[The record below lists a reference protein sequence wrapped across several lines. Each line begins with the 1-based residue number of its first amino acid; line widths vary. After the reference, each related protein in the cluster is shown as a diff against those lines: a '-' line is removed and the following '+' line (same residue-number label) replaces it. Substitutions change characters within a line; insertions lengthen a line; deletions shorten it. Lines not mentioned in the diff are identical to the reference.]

1 MRNNNQTAIRRISSK
16 SLKNN
21 RVRNLFAIS
30 AIVLTCMLFTAV
42 FSMFDGMIQAAQE
55 ATMHEVGGRFH
66 AGLKDVTREQY
77 EKIISDPMVKKSSY
91 SIFIGVAENIIKR
104 QTEIRYLSSED
115 DLPDW
120 FITLEEG
127 KMPEKENEI
136 LVDTFAMDA
145 LKIPHKIGEKITLIF
160 SFLGKEIEKEFTIS
174 GYYEGDSISH
184 ASELFISEDFWITL
198 KGDLTDADFK
208 AWAEKHPDDIG
219 VGTIAGNLFFDNAS
233 NIEKKVKTV
242 IGNAGYEPGDGEGE
256 IDYGINWAYMSNR
269 MESTDPFSV
278 LLVIGALL
286 VILLT
291 GYLIIYNIFQIS
303 VISDIR
309 FYGLL
314 KTIGTTKKQ
323 LQSFIMRQVILLS
336 MVGIPIGLLLGYL
349 IGRAGVPIAIRM
361 FSYGDMKFSL
371 KFEPMI
377 FIFGAL
383 FSIVTVFLSCRKPG
397 KIAGMVSPIEAVKFT
412 EGMEITKNQKG
423 KRQKRIEK
431 NAKKAMKK
439 RRKRRDFSLLSMAF
453 ANLGRNKKK
462 TSVVILAISLSVILL
477 TLIMTGV
484 GSFRIER
491 FLEQRIAGDI
501 MLESA
506 TLSNVAASGGGY
518 ELDKEYVELARAQK
532 GIEQE
537 NEMWVSF
544 SKSVRLDEVGKKRY
558 QELDKEGKLRHDEY
572 EDIRIKDV
580 LSDGLMS
587 GNVYGYTDELLK
599 NVKVLEG
606 KLDIDKFQQGDYI
619 LLAEFLGAE
628 DQVSFKDSLYHP
640 GEKVMISSVTDN
652 SKEHEVKDESGETID
667 VTYEDREEKEYE
679 VMAIIELP
687 YSMDLHRYSFNAMSV
702 VLPKK
707 ELTNENNGLESCC
720 FVRSFQIEEE
730 SLDAFEAAIK
740 DYTENKNMYMSY
752 TSKRSLEEQFMGMVN
767 TVGII
772 GIVLAAV
779 IAFIGILNF
788 INAVFTGI
796 ISRKR
801 EFAMLQSIGM
811 TARQLQIMMICEG
824 VSYVAIAGMISFCL
838 GSLFAYLVLSALNN
852 VIVYFEYRFQ
862 IQPFLIMFPIL
873 TIVAVITPMISF
885 RLLQKHSVVER
896 LREAE

>member
-1 MRNNNQTAIRRISSK
+1 
-16 SLKNN
+16 
-21 RVRNLFAIS
+21 
-30 AIVLTCMLFTAV
+30 
-42 FSMFDGMIQAAQE
+42 
-55 ATMHEVGGRFH
+55 
-66 AGLKDVTREQY
+66 
-77 EKIISDPMVKKSSY
+77 
-91 SIFIGVAENIIKR
+91 
-104 QTEIRYLSSED
+104 
-115 DLPDW
+115 
-120 FITLEEG
+120 
-127 KMPEKENEI
+127 
-136 LVDTFAMDA
+136 
-145 LKIPHKIGEKITLIF
+145 
-160 SFLGKEIEKEFTIS
+160 
-174 GYYEGDSISH
+174 
-184 ASELFISEDFWITL
+184 
-198 KGDLTDADFK
+198 
-208 AWAEKHPDDIG
+208 
-219 VGTIAGNLFFDNAS
+219 
-233 NIEKKVKTV
+233 
-242 IGNAGYEPGDGEGE
+242 
-256 IDYGINWAYMSNR
+256 
-269 MESTDPFSV
+269 
-278 LLVIGALL
+278 
-286 VILLT
+286 
-291 GYLIIYNIFQIS
+291 
-303 VISDIR
+303 
-309 FYGLL
+309 
-314 KTIGTTKKQ
+314 
-323 LQSFIMRQVILLS
+323 
-336 MVGIPIGLLLGYL
+336 
-349 IGRAGVPIAIRM
+349 
-361 FSYGDMKFSL
+361 
-371 KFEPMI
+371 
-377 FIFGAL
+377 
-383 FSIVTVFLSCRKPG
+383 
-397 KIAGMVSPIEAVKFT
+397 
-412 EGMEITKNQKG
+412 
-423 KRQKRIEK
+423 
-431 NAKKAMKK
+431 
-439 RRKRRDFSLLSMAF
+439 
-453 ANLGRNKKK
+453 
-462 TSVVILAISLSVILL
+462 
-477 TLIMTGV
+477 
-484 GSFRIER
+484 
-491 FLEQRIAGDI
+491 
-501 MLESA
+501 
-506 TLSNVAASGGGY
+506 
-518 ELDKEYVELARAQK
+518 
-532 GIEQE
+532 
-537 NEMWVSF
+537 
-544 SKSVRLDEVGKKRY
+544 
-558 QELDKEGKLRHDEY
+558 
-572 EDIRIKDV
+572 
-580 LSDGLMS
+580 MS

-852 VIVYFEYRFQ
+852 VIVCFEYRFQ

-885 RLLQKHSVVER
+885 RLLQKHSVIER